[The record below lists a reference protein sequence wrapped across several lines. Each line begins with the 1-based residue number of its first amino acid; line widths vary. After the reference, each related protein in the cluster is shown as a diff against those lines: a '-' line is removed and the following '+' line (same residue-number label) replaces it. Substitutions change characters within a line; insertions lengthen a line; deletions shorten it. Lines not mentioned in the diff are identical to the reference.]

1 MTKSGKSDRIFENG
15 NINNGNRFPYKYDR
29 RHNLNFCVNH
39 TFNQQWDVG
48 LSWVFNT
55 GGTVTVAEQRMDVLY
70 PDNNETAG
78 TNYIPTRNNFRL
90 PSSHRLNVGVNY
102 RKKARRG
109 THIWNVSVYN
119 VYNAMTPNLVFMD
132 KEVLEHSITLP
143 SGKPYYWTEVK
154 NHLKKIT
161 LLPCIPSITYTFKF

>member
-1 MTKSGKSDRIFENG
+1 
-15 NINNGNRFPYKYDR
+15 
-29 RHNLNFCVNH
+29 
-39 TFNQQWDVG
+39 
-48 LSWVFNT
+48 
-55 GGTVTVAEQRMDVLY
+55 MDVLY

-78 TNYIPTRNNFRL
+78 TNYIRARNNFRL

-109 THIWNVSVYN
+109 THAWNVSVYN

-154 NHLKKIT
+154 NHLKKVT